1 MILKILILHNQLW
14 SQYKSIIF
22 ENINN
27 LCNKNGDELLVL
39 QTSISEIS
47 RKDLIDFD
55 INSFN
60 YHYNFILLNNK
71 YLESTNSINTTFKWL
86 KYIFIYKP
94 DVINLTGYSEPGT
107 LLILLVS
114 KFLNI
119 KTIITNESVSQ
130 KQSEFFNLFYS
141 LKKTYKII
149 LFNLTDYFFSYGIN
163 SNDFLYRHKV
173 QKSKILS
180 FLNSFDS
187 ERLKG
192 LSEINNKKEEQY
204 FLFVGRISYEKNI
217 DFLVQLA
224 LNLKKNK
231 SNIVIKI
238 IGSGPELD
246 RLNSEIRI
254 LNLNNILFVGSI
266 KWENLGGYYSK
277 SLGLILPSFFEPW
290 GMVANEAFFYN
301 TPVICSRFCGCAG
314 DLVINN
320 FNGLVLDD
328 YSLTHPNND
337 LAFFINHF
345 LHLRDKLVDN
355 IKLTNR
361 NFEPYRLSNDLYQS
375 FKNITR

>member
-1 MILKILILHNQLW
+1 MKILILHNQLW
-14 SQYKSIIF
+14 SQYKSILF

-27 LCNKNGDELLVL
+27 LCHKNGDELLVL
-39 QTSISEIS
+39 QTSISENA

-55 INSFN
+55 INNFN
-60 YHYNFILLNNK
+60 YNYKFILLNNK

-114 KFLNI
+114 KLLNI
-119 KTIITNESVSQ
+119 KTIITNESVYHKRSN
-130 KQSEFFNLFYS
+130 FFDLFFS
-141 LKKTYKII
+141 LKKTFKTI
-149 LFNLTDYFFSYGIN
+149 LFNLTDYFFSYGIK

-173 QKSKILS
+173 QKPKILS

-192 LSEINNKKEEQY
+192 LSEINYKNENQY
-204 FLFVGRISYEKNI
+204 FLFVGRISNEKNI

-224 LNLKKNK
+224 IKFKEVNSDIL
-231 SNIVIKI
+231 IKI

-246 RLNSEIRI
+246 RLSSEIRI
-254 LNLNNILFVGSI
+254 LNLNNILFIGSI
-266 KWENLGGYYSK
+266 KWENLGEYYSK

-320 FNGLVLDD
+320 FNGLVLED
-328 YSLTHPNND
+328 YSFENPNND
-337 LAFFINHF
+337 LTFFIDHF
-345 LHLRDKLVDN
+345 LHLRDKFVDN

-361 NFEPYRLSNDLYQS
+361 IFEPERLSNDLYQS
-375 FKNITR
+375 FKNIV

>member
-1 MILKILILHNQLW
+1 MKILILHNQLW

-27 LCNKNGDELLVL
+27 LCQKNGDELLVL

-55 INSFN
+55 INNFN
-60 YHYNFILLNNK
+60 YNYKFILLNNK
-71 YLESTNSINTTFKWL
+71 YLESTNSIYTTFKWL

-94 DVINLTGYSEPGT
+94 DVINLTGYSELGT
-107 LLILLVS
+107 IFILLVT
-114 KFLNI
+114 KLLNI
-119 KTIITNESVSQ
+119 KTIITNESVYQ
-130 KQSEFFNLFYS
+130 KHSTDFNMLFYI
-141 LKKTYKII
+141 KKKYKNL
-149 LFNLTDYFFSYGIN
+149 LFSLTDYFFSYGIN
-163 SNDFLYRHKV
+163 SNDFLFRHNV
-173 QKSKILS
+173 HKSKILS

-192 LSEINNKKEEQY
+192 LSKINYKNEDQY
-204 FLFVGRISYEKNI
+204 FLFVGRISNEKNI
-217 DFLVQLA
+217 DFLLQLA
-224 LNLKKNK
+224 IKFKEANSDIL
-231 SNIVIKI
+231 IKI

-254 LNLNNILFVGSI
+254 LNLSNILFVGSVN
-266 KWENLGGYYSK
+266 WENLGEYYSK

-301 TPVICSRFCGCAG
+301 TPVICSKFCGCAS

-320 FNGLVLDD
+320 FNGLVLED
-328 YSLTHPNND
+328 YSLSCPNND
-337 LAFFINHF
+337 FTFFIDHF
-345 LHLRDKLVDN
+345 LHLRDKFVDN

-361 NFEPYRLSNDLYQS
+361 IFEPGRLSNDLYQS
-375 FKNITR
+375 FNNIV

>member
-1 MILKILILHNQLW
+1 MKILILNNQLW

-27 LCNKNGDELLVL
+27 LCHKNGDELLVL
-39 QTSISEIS
+39 QTSISENS

-55 INSFN
+55 INNFN
-60 YHYNFILLNNK
+60 YNYKFILLNNK
-71 YLESTNSINTTFKWL
+71 YLESTNFINTTFKWL

-114 KFLNI
+114 KLLNI
-119 KTIITNESVSQ
+119 KTIITNESVYH
-130 KQSEFFNLFYS
+130 KQSDFFDLFFS
-141 LKKTYKII
+141 LKKTFKII

-173 QKSKILS
+173 QKPKILS
-180 FLNSFDS
+180 FLNSFDT
-187 ERLKG
+187 ERLKF
-192 LSEINNKKEEQY
+192 LSEINYINKDQY
-204 FLFVGRISYEKNI
+204 FLFVGRISFEKNI

-224 LNLKKNK
+224 IKLKEAN
-231 SNIVIKI
+231 SDILIKI

-246 RLNSEIRI
+246 RLSSEIRI

-320 FNGLVLDD
+320 FNGLVLED
-328 YSLTHPNND
+328 YSLAHPNND
-337 LAFFINHF
+337 LTFFIDHF
-345 LHLRDKLVDN
+345 LLLRDKFVDN

-361 NFEPYRLSNDLYQS
+361 IFEPERLSNDLYQS
-375 FKNITR
+375 FKNIV

>member
-1 MILKILILHNQLW
+1 MKILILHNQLW

-27 LCNKNGDELLVL
+27 LCQKNGDELLVL

-55 INSFN
+55 INNFN
-60 YHYNFILLNNK
+60 YNYKFILLNNK
-71 YLESTNSINTTFKWL
+71 YLESTNSIYTTFKWL

-94 DVINLTGYSEPGT
+94 DVINLTGYSELGT
-107 LLILLVS
+107 IFVLLVT
-114 KFLNI
+114 KLLNI
-119 KTIITNESVSQ
+119 KTIITNESVYQ
-130 KQSEFFNLFYS
+130 KHSADFNMLFYI
-141 LKKTYKII
+141 KKKYKNL
-149 LFNLTDYFFSYGIN
+149 LFSLTDYFFSYGIN
-163 SNDFLYRHKV
+163 SNDFLFRHNV
-173 QKSKILS
+173 HKSKILS

-192 LSEINNKKEEQY
+192 LSKINYKNEDQY
-204 FLFVGRISYEKNI
+204 FLFVGRISNEKNI
-217 DFLVQLA
+217 DFLLQLA
-224 LNLKKNK
+224 IKFKEANSDIL
-231 SNIVIKI
+231 IKI

-254 LNLNNILFVGSI
+254 LNLSNILFVGSVN
-266 KWENLGGYYSK
+266 WENLGEYYSK

-301 TPVICSRFCGCAG
+301 TPVICSKFCGCAS

-320 FNGLVLDD
+320 FNGLVLED
-328 YSLTHPNND
+328 YSLSCPNND
-337 LAFFINHF
+337 FTFFIDHF
-345 LHLRDKLVDN
+345 LHLRDKFVDN

-361 NFEPYRLSNDLYQS
+361 IFEPGRLSNDLYQS
-375 FKNITR
+375 FNNIV

>member
-1 MILKILILHNQLW
+1 MKILILHNQLW

-27 LCNKNGDELLVL
+27 LCQKNGDELLVL

-55 INSFN
+55 INNFN
-60 YHYNFILLNNK
+60 YNYKFILLNNK
-71 YLESTNSINTTFKWL
+71 YLESTNSIYTTFKWL

-94 DVINLTGYSEPGT
+94 DVINLTGYSELGT
-107 LLILLVS
+107 IFVLLVT
-114 KFLNI
+114 KLLNI
-119 KTIITNESVSQ
+119 KTIITNESVYQ
-130 KQSEFFNLFYS
+130 KHSADFNMLFYI
-141 LKKTYKII
+141 KKKYKNL
-149 LFNLTDYFFSYGIN
+149 LFSLTDYFFSYGIN
-163 SNDFLYRHKV
+163 SNDFLFRHNV
-173 QKSKILS
+173 HKSKILS

-192 LSEINNKKEEQY
+192 LSKINYKNEVQY
-204 FLFVGRISYEKNI
+204 FLFVGRISNEKNI
-217 DFLVQLA
+217 DFLIQLA
-224 LNLKKNK
+224 IKFKEANSDIL
-231 SNIVIKI
+231 IKI

-254 LNLNNILFVGSI
+254 LNLSNILFVGSVN
-266 KWENLGGYYSK
+266 WENLGEYYSK

-301 TPVICSRFCGCAG
+301 TPVICSKFCGCAS

-320 FNGLVLDD
+320 FNGLVLED
-328 YSLTHPNND
+328 YSLSCPNND
-337 LAFFINHF
+337 FTFFIDHF
-345 LHLRDKLVDN
+345 LHLRDKFVDN

-361 NFEPYRLSNDLYQS
+361 IFEPGRLSNDLYQS
-375 FKNITR
+375 FNNIV

>member
-1 MILKILILHNQLW
+1 MKILILHNQLW

-27 LCNKNGDELLVL
+27 LCQKNGDELLVL

-55 INSFN
+55 INNFN
-60 YHYNFILLNNK
+60 YNYKFILLNNK
-71 YLESTNSINTTFKWL
+71 YLESTNSIYTTFKWL

-94 DVINLTGYSEPGT
+94 DVINLTGYSELGT
-107 LLILLVS
+107 IFVLLVT
-114 KFLNI
+114 KLLNI
-119 KTIITNESVSQ
+119 KTIITNESVYQ
-130 KQSEFFNLFYS
+130 KHSADFNMLFYI
-141 LKKTYKII
+141 KKKYKNL
-149 LFNLTDYFFSYGIN
+149 LFSLTDYFFSYGIN
-163 SNDFLYRHKV
+163 SNDFLFRHNV
-173 QKSKILS
+173 HKSKILS

-192 LSEINNKKEEQY
+192 LSKINYKNEDQY
-204 FLFVGRISYEKNI
+204 FLFVGRISNEKNI
-217 DFLVQLA
+217 DFLLQLA
-224 LNLKKNK
+224 IKFKEANSDIL
-231 SNIVIKI
+231 IKI

-254 LNLNNILFVGSI
+254 LNLSNILFVGSVN
-266 KWENLGGYYSK
+266 WENLGEYYSK

-301 TPVICSRFCGCAG
+301 TPVICSKFCGCAS

-320 FNGLVLDD
+320 FNGLVLED
-328 YSLTHPNND
+328 YSLACPNND
-337 LAFFINHF
+337 FTFFIDHF
-345 LHLRDKLVDN
+345 LHLRDKFVDN

-361 NFEPYRLSNDLYQS
+361 IFEPGRLSNDLYQS
-375 FKNITR
+375 FNNIV

>member
-1 MILKILILHNQLW
+1 MKILILHNQLW

-27 LCNKNGDELLVL
+27 LCQKNGDELLVL

-55 INSFN
+55 INNFN
-60 YHYNFILLNNK
+60 YNYKFILLNNK
-71 YLESTNSINTTFKWL
+71 YLESTNSIYTTFKWL

-94 DVINLTGYSEPGT
+94 DVINLTGYSELGT
-107 LLILLVS
+107 IFVLLVT
-114 KFLNI
+114 KLLNI
-119 KTIITNESVSQ
+119 KTIITNESVYQ
-130 KQSEFFNLFYS
+130 KHSADFNMLFYI
-141 LKKTYKII
+141 KKKYKNL
-149 LFNLTDYFFSYGIN
+149 LFSLTDYFFSYGIN
-163 SNDFLYRHKV
+163 SNDFLFRHNV
-173 QKSKILS
+173 HKSKILS

-192 LSEINNKKEEQY
+192 LSKINYKNEDQY
-204 FLFVGRISYEKNI
+204 FLFVGRISNEKNI
-217 DFLVQLA
+217 DFLLQLA
-224 LNLKKNK
+224 IKFKEANSDIL
-231 SNIVIKI
+231 IKI

-254 LNLNNILFVGSI
+254 LNLSNILFVGSVN
-266 KWENLGGYYSK
+266 WENLGEYYSK

-301 TPVICSRFCGCAG
+301 TPVICSKFCGCAS

-320 FNGLVLDD
+320 FNGLVLED
-328 YSLTHPNND
+328 YSLSCPNND
-337 LAFFINHF
+337 FTFFIDHF
-345 LHLRDKLVDN
+345 LHLRDKFVDN

-361 NFEPYRLSNDLYQS
+361 IFEPERLSNDLYQS
-375 FKNITR
+375 FNNIV

>member
-1 MILKILILHNQLW
+1 MKILILHNQLW

-27 LCNKNGDELLVL
+27 LCQKNGDELLVL

-55 INSFN
+55 INNFN
-60 YHYNFILLNNK
+60 YNYKFILLNNK
-71 YLESTNSINTTFKWL
+71 YLESTNSIYTTFKWL

-94 DVINLTGYSEPGT
+94 DVINLTWYSELGT
-107 LLILLVS
+107 IFVLLVT
-114 KFLNI
+114 KLLNI
-119 KTIITNESVSQ
+119 KTIITNESVYQ
-130 KQSEFFNLFYS
+130 KHSADFNMLFYI
-141 LKKTYKII
+141 KKKYKNL
-149 LFNLTDYFFSYGIN
+149 LFSLTDYFFSYGIN
-163 SNDFLYRHKV
+163 SNDFLFRHNV
-173 QKSKILS
+173 HKSKILS

-192 LSEINNKKEEQY
+192 LSKINYKNEDQY
-204 FLFVGRISYEKNI
+204 FLFVGRISNEKNI
-217 DFLVQLA
+217 DFLLQLA
-224 LNLKKNK
+224 IKFKEANSDIL
-231 SNIVIKI
+231 IKI

-254 LNLNNILFVGSI
+254 LNLSNILFVGSVN
-266 KWENLGGYYSK
+266 WENLGEYYSK

-301 TPVICSRFCGCAG
+301 TPVICSKFCGCAS

-320 FNGLVLDD
+320 FNGLVLED
-328 YSLTHPNND
+328 YSLSCPNND
-337 LAFFINHF
+337 FTFFIDHF
-345 LHLRDKLVDN
+345 LHLRDKFVDN

-361 NFEPYRLSNDLYQS
+361 IFEPGRLSNDLYQS
-375 FKNITR
+375 FNNIV

>member
-1 MILKILILHNQLW
+1 MKILILHNQLW

-27 LCNKNGDELLVL
+27 LCQKNGDELLVL

-55 INSFN
+55 INNFN
-60 YHYNFILLNNK
+60 YNYKFILLNNK
-71 YLESTNSINTTFKWL
+71 YLESTNSIYTTFKWL

-94 DVINLTGYSEPGT
+94 DVINLTGYSELGT
-107 LLILLVS
+107 IFVLLVT
-114 KFLNI
+114 KLLNI
-119 KTIITNESVSQ
+119 KTIITNESVYQ
-130 KQSEFFNLFYS
+130 KHSTDFNMLFYI
-141 LKKTYKII
+141 KKKYKNL
-149 LFNLTDYFFSYGIN
+149 LFSLTDYFFSYGIN
-163 SNDFLYRHKV
+163 SNDFLFRHNV
-173 QKSKILS
+173 HKSKILS

-192 LSEINNKKEEQY
+192 LSKINYKNEDQY
-204 FLFVGRISYEKNI
+204 FLFVGRISNEKNI
-217 DFLVQLA
+217 DFLLQLA
-224 LNLKKNK
+224 IKFKEANSDIL
-231 SNIVIKI
+231 IKI

-254 LNLNNILFVGSI
+254 LNLSNILFVGSVN
-266 KWENLGGYYSK
+266 WENLGEYYSK

-301 TPVICSRFCGCAG
+301 TPVICSKFCGCAS

-320 FNGLVLDD
+320 FNGLVLED
-328 YSLTHPNND
+328 YSLSCPNND
-337 LAFFINHF
+337 FTFFIDHF
-345 LHLRDKLVDN
+345 LHLRDKFVDN

-361 NFEPYRLSNDLYQS
+361 IFEPGRLSNDLYQS
-375 FKNITR
+375 FNNIV